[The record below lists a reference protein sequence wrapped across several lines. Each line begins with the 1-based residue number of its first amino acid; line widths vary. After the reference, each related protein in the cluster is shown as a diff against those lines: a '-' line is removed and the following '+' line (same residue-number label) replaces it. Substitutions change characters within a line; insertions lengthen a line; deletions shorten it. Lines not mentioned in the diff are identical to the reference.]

1 MDEEKYLKILAWIIV
16 AIIGIP
22 VLVFILD
29 KAAFIVPI
37 VLLYL
42 AIYYLVKNK

>member
-1 MDEEKYLKILAWIIV
+1 MDEEKYFKALAWVIV
-16 AIIGIP
+16 VILGIP

-29 KAAFIVPI
+29 KAAFIIPI
-37 VLLYL
+37 VLLTL

>member
-1 MDEEKYLKILAWIIV
+1 MDEEKYLKLLAWVIV
-16 AIIGIP
+16 VILGIP

-37 VLLYL
+37 VLLTL
-42 AIYYLVKNK
+42 AIYHLVKNK

>member
-1 MDEEKYLKILAWIIV
+1 MDEEKYFKALAWVIV

-29 KAAFIVPI
+29 KAAFIIPI
-37 VLLYL
+37 VLLTL
-42 AIYYLVKNK
+42 AINYLVKNK